1 MHSEGFGMSKTRRH
15 RASWSAA
22 FAFLI
27 VLGPATMIATAC
39 KKDEPPPPVNLP
51 SDEDDKPKKKKKS
64 TDDEDPA
71 PIDPTAGGD
80 GADAGKGTVG
90 VGTGKKGDAG
100 KGDNGKALLQACCTA
115 LHNAAAAAGVAKTAG
130 SAIPGLPPPPPE
142 DELKKQAA
150 ACDKAVVEFSG
161 DLNKSLKTI
170 KGASPI
176 ALPAACNIG

>member
-1 MHSEGFGMSKTRRH
+1 MSMTRRH
-15 RASWSAA
+15 SSWNAA

-27 VLGPATMIATAC
+27 VLGPATFIASAC

-64 TDDEDPA
+64 TEDEDPV

-80 GADAGKGTVG
+80 GADAGKPG
-90 VGTGKKGDAG
+90 VGGVGGVGKKTDGG
-100 KGDNGKALLQACCTA
+100 TDNGKALLQACCTA

-130 SAIPGLPPPPPE
+130 SAIPGLPPAPPE